1 MEKVLCAFYVY
12 FEWASILVDF
22 FSTTLRRYILQ
33 IVLRKKKGGFFV
45 GQKHG

>member
-1 MEKVLCAFYVY
+1 MEKVLFY
-12 FEWASILVDF
+12 WASILVDF

-33 IVLRKKKGGFFV
+33 IVFRKNKVGFFV